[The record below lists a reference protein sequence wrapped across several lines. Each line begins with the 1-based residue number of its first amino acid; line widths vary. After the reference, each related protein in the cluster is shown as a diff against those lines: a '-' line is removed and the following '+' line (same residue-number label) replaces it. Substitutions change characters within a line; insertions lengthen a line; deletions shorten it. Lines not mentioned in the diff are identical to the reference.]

1 MTAIRSCA
9 GMCAL
14 LLASPIAASQSDDRI
29 PAHRV
34 GTADSLRNA
43 VVQRPRIGLVL
54 GGGGARGGA
63 HVGVLRVLE
72 ELRIPVDAIAGTSM
86 GAIVGALYASGMSV
100 DAVERALLDTD
111 WTRVL
116 GGRADRRSTEV
127 RRKQD
132 DPHLLVDFELGYRDG
147 RLRVPGGIIGA
158 HEPALLLETLLLP
171 VAHIRDYDELPIP
184 FRAVATDIVSGQPVV
199 LRTGTLARSVRAS
212 MSIPGAF
219 PAVAMDGRLLVDG
232 GVVRNLPVEIVREM
246 NVDVVI
252 AVDAGSP
259 LQDTTSLHSAF
270 GLLSQTMILFTRA
283 NADAQLEHLRPGDIY
298 LQPDVADVGT
308 LDFQRIALAIAAGDS
323 AARATR
329 DVLAP
334 FTLPEA
340 EYRQLLESRRL
351 PERTVVI
358 DSIRVEP
365 VQDYASSA
373 IAGQLRLQPGDTLRE
388 DVLTQEIE
396 RVYALG
402 VFQQV
407 DFDFSDQDGN
417 TVLVVRPVQK
427 PWGPNFLRLG
437 FGLLNSSEGH
447 SRFDFTMNYTMTG
460 IGALDADLRTE
471 LQLGEQPRIFSE
483 YFQPLSVTGRFFIAP
498 AADIRER
505 TSLVDNSEQR
515 LGEYDVERLS
525 VSLDVGSRV
534 GSWGQFR
541 LGVRHV
547 KIDAE
552 PNAGIDGPEFENS
565 ETHYAA
571 RLIVDDLDDVAFPS
585 AGQLG
590 QIALTQVDVTSPD
603 SISANHSRVEADLLF
618 ARTAGPHTLLAGI
631 EGRASIASHLPVY
644 DRFKLGGLFH
654 MSGLEPDDISGDAVA
669 LARIIYFNRTSSAGS
684 FGIAGGLRFGG
695 SFEVG
700 NAWNYR
706 QASLGNL
713 RIGASGF
720 VALDTLLGPLHFA
733 YGLADRGNKSW
744 YILLGPGIL

>member
-1 MTAIRSCA
+1 MHRA
-9 GMCAL
+9 G
-14 LLASPIAASQSDDRI
+14 P
-29 PAHRV
+29 
-34 GTADSLRNA
+34 TDSLRNA

-100 DAVERALLDTD
+100 DAVESALLDTD
-111 WTRVL
+111 WTRILSV
-116 GGRADRRSTEV
+116 RADRRSREV

-158 HEPALLLETLLLP
+158 HGPALLLETLLLP

-184 FRAVATDIVSGQPVV
+184 FRAVATDIVSGEPVV
-199 LRTGTLARSVRAS
+199 LRAGTLARSVRAS

-232 GVVRNLPVEIVREM
+232 GVVRNLPVEIIREM

-252 AVDAGSP
+252 AVDVGTP

-270 GLLSQTMILFTRA
+270 GLLSQTMTLFTRA
-283 NADAQLEHLRPGDIY
+283 NADAQLEHLRPGDLH
-298 LQPDVADVGT
+298 LQPDVGDVGA
-308 LDFQRIALAIAAGDS
+308 LDFHRIAQAIAAGDS
-323 AARATR
+323 AARAAR
-329 DVLAP
+329 DALVP
-334 FTLPEA
+334 FSLPEA

-351 PERTVVI
+351 PEHIVVV

-365 VQDYASSA
+365 VQDYASAA
-373 IAGQLRLQPGDTLRE
+373 IAGRLLLQPGDTLRV
-388 DVLTQEIE
+388 DVLTQEVE

-407 DFDFSDQDGN
+407 DFDVTEHDGN

-437 FGLLNSSEGH
+437 FGLLNGSEGR
-447 SRFDFTMNYTMTG
+447 SRFDLTVNVTMTG
-460 IGALDADLRTE
+460 IGGLDADFRNE
-471 LQLGEQPRIFSE
+471 LQLGEQRRIFSE

-498 AADIRER
+498 SAGITER
-505 TSLVDNSEQR
+505 TSLVDNSEMR

-525 VSLDVGSRV
+525 VGLDVGSRI
-534 GSWGQFR
+534 GAWGQFR
-541 LGVRHV
+541 LGVQRV

-552 PNAGIDGPEFENS
+552 PNAGVDGPEFENS
-565 ETHYAA
+565 QTHYAA
-571 RLIVDDLDDVAFPS
+571 RLIIDALDDVAFPS
-585 AGQLG
+585 AGQFG
-590 QIALTQVDVTSPD
+590 QIALTQVDVSARD
-603 SISANHSRVEADLLF
+603 SITANHSRVEADLLF

-631 EGRASIASHLPVY
+631 EGRASIASPLPVY
-644 DRFKLGGLFH
+644 DRFPLGGLFH

-669 LARIIYFNRTSSAGS
+669 LARVIYLNRTSSVGS
-684 FGIAGGLRFGG
+684 FDIAGGLRFGG

-706 QASLGNL
+706 EASLGDL
-713 RIGASGF
+713 RIGGSGF
-720 VALDTLLGPLHFA
+720 VALDTLLGPLYFA
-733 YGLADRGNKSW
+733 YGLSDRGNKSW